1 MGTAIFG
8 NEEVKMYVIQEDMK
22 ILHTLDDLHKQYEEK
37 FGERFIAFNYADF
50 QGIRGV
56 AGSAAQQYREALREA
71 LAKDEPTRI
80 ESHRY
85 DDFDH

>member
-1 MGTAIFG
+1 MVVIRADMDILRSS
-8 NEEVKMYVIQEDMK
+8 EVMDMRRA
-22 ILHTLDDLHKQYEEK
+22 YREK
-37 FGERFIAFNYADF
+37 FGEDFIYFNYADF

-56 AGSAAQQYREALREA
+56 AGSPAVEYREA

-85 DDFDH
+85 DDFDW